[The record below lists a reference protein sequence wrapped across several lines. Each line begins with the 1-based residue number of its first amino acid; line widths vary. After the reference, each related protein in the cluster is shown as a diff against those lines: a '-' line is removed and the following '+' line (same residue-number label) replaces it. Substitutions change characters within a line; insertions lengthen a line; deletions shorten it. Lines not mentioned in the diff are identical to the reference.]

1 MACNKCASTNQ
12 GNFKSEI
19 SISFGELENI
29 NRSPIY
35 ICQDVSV
42 CLECGHLELALPPA
56 KLELLKGTAG
66 EPNSQ
71 RGSGQDGT
79 VGS

>member
-1 MACNKCASTNQ
+1 MACNKCASTKQ
-12 GNFKSEI
+12 RNFRSEI
-19 SISFGELENI
+19 SISFGELKNI

-35 ICQDVSV
+35 LCQDVSV
-42 CLECGHLELALPPA
+42 CLECGHLELTLPHA
-56 KLELLKGTAG
+56 KLELLKETAVG
-66 EPNSQ
+66 PNSR